1 MAVITENDL
10 DLAEAFCRAARAA
23 RANLDVATKFLPA
36 RPLFSCAPVNKPTSV
51 MIVIEG
57 DGLYAEKTFHIS
69 NIKGR
74 ADFINDVC
82 LLQEKKKCWM

>member
-10 DLAEAFCRAARAA
+10 DLAEAFCRAARA
-23 RANLDVATKFLPA
+23 NLDVTTKFLPA
-36 RPLFSCAPVNKPTSV
+36 RPLFSCAPVNKPTRV

-74 ADFINDVC
+74 ADFINDAC